1 MNRHIENLSFNTF
14 YEYSI
19 VRIPQ
24 IIEEN
29 KLSGI
34 DLAAYNYLL
43 KDFYKGGSHEVT
55 LNENLD
61 TKLFDETF
69 IVFEID
75 SIKDDP
81 LLFPLV
87 TLIIMDGFIQKM
99 RIKKNRKVLVIE
111 EAWKAIA
118 SHDGRISRYLYKTAR
133 KFWASV
139 GVVTQ
144 EIQDI
149 VGKSYCQGSYHQ

>member
-1 MNRHIENLSFNTF
+1 MNRRIENLSFNTF

-87 TLIIMDGFIQKM
+87 TLIIMDVFIQKM

-118 SHDGRISRYLYKTAR
+118 SPMMAEYIKYLCAPVKV
-133 KFWASV
+133 AS
-139 GVVTQ
+139 
-144 EIQDI
+144 
-149 VGKSYCQGSYHQ
+149 